1 MSEDPST
8 QPSELLKPRFGFFS
22 YIPGVHRIVTPK
34 KTKQNFPTIHI
45 TKSSINKPFLDTS
58 QSYISI
64 GDKFHESKFEL
75 RPNKYSS
82 EKMLSVHNKIF
93 KPPGPYCDP
102 YLPYPF
108 IPTKQYKSK
117 TVQSDEHYKN
127 IKVPKTEKLFSI
139 FPYINPE
146 NQPKTIPRPKFFQKK
161 KFVSVVKRNNCFNN
175 SAVVYGSTNILQESS
190 DECEDKV
197 VDEVVDEVEVLKD
210 LEKNFKPMGRSTSEI
225 FAQYQYKSE
234 IDFPAKKRLPA
245 VTKIHKKMFKRTNV
259 DASKASPSIV
269 KMQVNLMKEYKLS

>member
-1 MSEDPST
+1 MSEDSST
-8 QPSELLKPRFGFFS
+8 PPCELLKPRFGFFS
-22 YIPGVHRIVTPK
+22 YIPGVHRIATPK
-34 KTKQNFPTIHI
+34 KTKQSFPKIHI
-45 TKSSINKPFLDTS
+45 TKTSISKPFLDTS
-58 QSYISI
+58 QSFISI
-64 GDKFHESKFEL
+64 GDKFQESKFEL

-102 YLPYPF
+102 YSPYPF

-117 TVQSDEHYKN
+117 TVKSDEHYKN

-161 KFVSVVKRNNCFNN
+161 KFVSVVKKNDCFNN
-175 SAVVYGSTNILQESS
+175 SAMVYGSINILQESS
-190 DECEDKV
+190 DESSEDKGG
-197 VDEVVDEVEVLKD
+197 DKVEILKD

-234 IDFPAKKRLPA
+234 IDFPAKKRLPIM
-245 VTKIHKKMFKRTNV
+245 TKIHKKMFKRTNM
-259 DASKASPSIV
+259 DASKPSPSIV
-269 KMQVNLMKEYKLS
+269 KMQANLMKEYKLS